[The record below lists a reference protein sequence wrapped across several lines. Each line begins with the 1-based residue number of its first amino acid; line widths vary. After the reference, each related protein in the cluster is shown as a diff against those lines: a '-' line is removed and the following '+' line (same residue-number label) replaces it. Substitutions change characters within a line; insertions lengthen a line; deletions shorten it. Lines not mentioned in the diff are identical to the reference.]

1 MELSMHRLRVLR
13 ELGRRGTLT
22 AAAGAL
28 HYTTSAVSQQL
39 AQLERDVGASLFER
53 VGRLVKLTETGH
65 LLCEHAEEIL
75 GAEERAVIAL
85 EQAQDSVSA
94 RLTLGVFATVAAGLL
109 PSALSRLAR
118 DHPGVTV
125 LTKEADPEEAA
136 SAVRHGDFDL
146 AFVID
151 YRDAPMPWDS
161 GLERVDIGEE
171 PLHAVVPKR
180 TTPSGEPIELA
191 DLAGEPWILAGPGS
205 HFGHAVRVACQREGF
220 TPDVRH
226 EVDEQATAMAMVAA
240 GLGVTLVP
248 RLGLAFRWSAADIRD
263 LREPLTRDVA
273 ITFRTSARER
283 PAVRIVIDALRRAA
297 TAEVGLRRGGG

>member
-1 MELSMHRLRVLR
+1 
-13 ELGRRGTLT
+13 
-22 AAAGAL
+22 
-28 HYTTSAVSQQL
+28 
-39 AQLERDVGASLFER
+39 
-53 VGRLVKLTETGH
+53 
-65 LLCEHAEEIL
+65 
-75 GAEERAVIAL
+75 VIAL

-94 RLTLGVFATVAAGLL
+94 RLTLGVFATVAAGLQ
-109 PSALSRLAR
+109 PRALSGLAR
-118 DHPGVTV
+118 DYPGITV

-171 PLHAVVPKR
+171 PLYAVVPKR
-180 TTPSGEPIELA
+180 STPSGQPVALA
-191 DLAGEPWILAGPGS
+191 DLAGEPWILAGPAS

-248 RLGLAFRWSAADIRD
+248 GSGLAFRWSAADVRH

-273 ITFRTSARER
+273 ITFRTSGRGR

-297 TAEVGLRRGGG
+297 ESIELGRDGG

>member
-1 MELSMHRLRVLR
+1 MELSLHRLRVLR
-13 ELGRRGTLT
+13 ELNRRGTLT
-22 AAAGAL
+22 AAAAAL

-53 VGRLVKLTETGH
+53 VGRVVRLTEAGH

-75 GAEERAVIAL
+75 AAEERAVIAL
-85 EQAQDSVSA
+85 EQAQDAVSA

-109 PSALSRLAR
+109 PKALSGLAH
-118 DHPGVTV
+118 DYPGITV
-125 LTKEADPEEAA
+125 LTREADPEEAA

-161 GLERVDIGEE
+161 GLARVDIGEE
-171 PLHAVVPKR
+171 PLYAVVPER
-180 TTPSGEPIELA
+180 STPSGEPVALA
-191 DLAGEPWILAGPGS
+191 DLATEPWILAGPES
-205 HFGHAVRVACQREGF
+205 HFGHAVRVACQRAGF

-248 RLGLAFRWSAADIRD
+248 GSGLAFRWSAADVRD

-273 ITFRTSARER
+273 ITFRISARGR
-283 PAVRIVIDALRRAA
+283 PAVRIVIDALHAA
-297 TAEVGLRRGGG
+297 AERIELGRSG